1 MRIGSDQ
8 LAIFSVPLIG
18 TIERRVS
25 MRDYLKATL
34 IVIGAL
40 MLIGLFTLLWPLTKA
55 IFYVTWPILL
65 VIAAII
71 AVAQFIRWKRNN

>member
-1 MRIGSDQ
+1 
-8 LAIFSVPLIG
+8 
-18 TIERRVS
+18 

-40 MLIGLFTLLWPLTKA
+40 MLIGLLTLLWPLTKA
-55 IFYVTWPILL
+55 MFYVTWPILL